1 MDLTRPNPADSF
13 QAERSLLLVAGTLKV
28 TPFTEP
34 PYNCFGIGHWNPDVV
49 FRLHSKTVASG
60 STHPK
65 VSQLRNLDVQRDVE
79 KLRNAEIG
87 DFLMTEDLLVI
98 FVDGG

>member
-1 MDLTRPNPADSF
+1 MLGIWGLDPAEPGGFFPSGAQF
-13 QAERSLLLVAGTLKV
+13 

-34 PYNCFGIGHWNPDVV
+34 PYNCFGIG
-49 FRLHSKTVASG
+49 
-60 STHPK
+60 K

-87 DFLMTEDLLVI
+87 DFLMTGDLLAI